1 MRNKIINAIT
11 YLLKIVSLN
20 DEECINILLPGV
32 QINKRKIILILI
44 GSLRIIIKNNRKLV
58 RHILRSLL
66 NKEDYFK
73 PYGTNVLK
81 KQ

>member
-1 MRNKIINAIT
+1 MFIMRNKIVNAIT

-20 DEECINILLPGV
+20 DEESIKHLLPSV

-44 GSLRIIIKNNRKLV
+44 GSLRILIKNNKKLV
-58 RHILRSLL
+58 KHILRSLL

-73 PYGTNVLK
+73 
-81 KQ
+81 